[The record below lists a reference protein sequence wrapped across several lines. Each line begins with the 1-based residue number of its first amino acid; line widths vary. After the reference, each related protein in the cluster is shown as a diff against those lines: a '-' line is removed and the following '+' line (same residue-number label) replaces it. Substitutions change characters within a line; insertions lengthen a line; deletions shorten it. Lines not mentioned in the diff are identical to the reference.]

1 MEPNPYISA
10 HRKALRMAIASTCVE
25 TGFSSISESALET
38 ITEMAISYI
47 HELAKSS
54 RGLAELAGRTQPM
67 VTDIS
72 LALVEMGCDVTSLPG
87 FLRQRRHKL
96 NTISSPG
103 VVHEPNKP
111 RTLQVGDKRNLPV
124 HVPEYYPP
132 FPDSHCYIRTPTFK
146 PPVNEYQMVREKNAS
161 QKRDVERALTK
172 FIAKTSSTISLFAI
186 PGSQQEDPDK
196 DSAPPNRTSENQAE
210 AAAET
215 VTSGANSVSSSLVF
229 NSFPL
234 INNLPVDRPYLTALL
249 TEDRDSS
256 DADVDHLVKKD
267 VAAAAAAAA
276 VAKDSKMEEDDN
288 DVDNPYV
295 RNVKMPKIEKKKR

>member
-1 MEPNPYISA
+1 MEPNPYVSA
-10 HRKALRMAIASTCVE
+10 HRKALRMAIASTCVDV
-25 TGFSSISESALET
+25 GFASMTESALET
-38 ITEMAISYI
+38 ITEMTVSYI

-54 RGLAELAGRTQPM
+54 RGLAEVAGRTQPM
-67 VTDIS
+67 ITDIS

-87 FLRQRRHKL
+87 FLRQRRLKL

-103 VVHEPNKP
+103 LIHEPNKP

-124 HVPEYYPP
+124 HVPEYFPP

-172 FIAKTSSTISLFAI
+172 FIAKTSSTISLFTV
-186 PGSQQEDPDK
+186 PGSQQEDSEDPELLL
-196 DSAPPNRTSENQAE
+196 PTRTSENQTE
-210 AAAET
+210 AAAEA
-215 VTSGANSVSSSLVF
+215 VTSGSSSAVSSSHIF

-234 INNLPVDRPYLTALL
+234 INNIATDRPYLTALL
-249 TEDRDSS
+249 TEDRDLSS
-256 DADVDHLVKKD
+256 DAASSDHRYKK
-267 VAAAAAAAA
+267 AAV
-276 VAKDSKMEEDDN
+276 VAKDSKVDVDDEN

-295 RNVKMPKIEKKKR
+295 RNVKMPKIEKKTKK